1 MLKHTAVVRP
11 SGWRRKASKERCF
24 MAGLCHCVLCKD
36 TDQFSAVCLPAD
48 DGLHDELPKGSALN
62 AVNTEGYRNDEFK
75 AIHIIADAVVLP
87 DMTAYTLLF
96 QNAILE
102 YSLDSLAH
110 IAAEHI
116 IHVGNLLHGH
126 PYSIGRHGY
135 RSALADSYNSPVH
148 FPIVF
153 SFDNLFL
160 SRLAISLSMSF
171 EIFCSVTCA

>member
-1 MLKHTAVVRP
+1 MLKHCGGSPKWLEAQSLQGTLLYMAV
-11 SGWRRKASKERCF
+11 
-24 MAGLCHCVLCKD
+24 LCHCILCKD
-36 TDQFSAVCLPAD
+36 TDQFSAACLSAD

-96 QNAILE
+96 QNAVLE

-110 IAAEHI
+110 IAAEYI

-135 RSALADSYNSPVH
+135 RSALADSYNSSVH

-153 SFDNLFL
+153 RSIICSF
-160 SRLAISLSMSF
+160 LAWQ
-171 EIFCSVTCA
+171 

>member
-24 MAGLCHCVLCKD
+24 MAGLCHCILCKY
-36 TDQFSAVCLPAD
+36 TDQFGAACLSAD

-96 QNAILE
+96 QNAVLE
-102 YSLDSLAH
+102 YTLT
-110 IAAEHI
+110 
-116 IHVGNLLHGH
+116 
-126 PYSIGRHGY
+126 
-135 RSALADSYNSPVH
+135 AL
-148 FPIVF
+148 
-153 SFDNLFL
+153 
-160 SRLAISLSMSF
+160 R
-171 EIFCSVTCA
+171 T

>member
-1 MLKHTAVVRP
+1 MAV
-11 SGWRRKASKERCF
+11 
-24 MAGLCHCVLCKD
+24 LCHCVLCKD
-36 TDQFSAVCLPAD
+36 TDQFGATCLPAD

-62 AVNTEGYRNDEFK
+62 TEGYRNGEFK

-87 DMTAYTLLF
+87 DMMVHTMLF
-96 QNAILE
+96 HNAVLE

-135 RSALADSYNSPVH
+135 RSALADSYT
-148 FPIVF
+148 
-153 SFDNLFL
+153 
-160 SRLAISLSMSF
+160 
-171 EIFCSVTCA
+171 SVRDKK

>member
-1 MLKHTAVVRP
+1 MSPRFIGYTELFVFAGYHLCYLYKSNTMLKHTAVVRP

-36 TDQFSAVCLPAD
+36 TDQFSAACLSAD

-96 QNAILE
+96 QNAVLE

-110 IAAEHI
+110 IAAEYI
-116 IHVGNLLHGH
+116 IHVGMDTVPLSL
-126 PYSIGRHGY
+126 
-135 RSALADSYNSPVH
+135 
-148 FPIVF
+148 IVITP
-153 SFDNLFL
+153 LF
-160 SRLAISLSMSF
+160 
-171 EIFCSVTCA
+171 IFQ

>member
-1 MLKHTAVVRP
+1 MKLLHHYILRPQADQLRAV
-11 SGWRRKASKERCF
+11 
-24 MAGLCHCVLCKD
+24 GLL
-36 TDQFSAVCLPAD
+36 FD
-48 DGLHDELPKGSALN
+48 DGLHDELTKGSALN

-96 QNAILE
+96 QNAVLE

-116 IHVGNLLHGH
+116 VHVGNLLHGH

-135 RSALADSYNSPVH
+135 RSALADSYNSSVH

-153 SFDNLFL
+153 RSTICSF
-160 SRLAISLSMSF
+160 LAWQ
-171 EIFCSVTCA
+171 

>member
-1 MLKHTAVVRP
+1 MLHHYILRPQADQLRAV
-11 SGWRRKASKERCF
+11 
-24 MAGLCHCVLCKD
+24 GLL
-36 TDQFSAVCLPAD
+36 FD

-135 RSALADSYNSPVH
+135 RSALTDTRQTRTTRYSQ
-148 FPIVF
+148 
-153 SFDNLFL
+153 
-160 SRLAISLSMSF
+160 
-171 EIFCSVTCA
+171 

>member
-1 MLKHTAVVRP
+1 MAYVVHNLSESNLIPENTAVVRP

-36 TDQFSAVCLPAD
+36 TDQFSAACLLAD
-48 DGLHDELPKGSALN
+48 DGLHNELPKGSALN

-75 AIHIIADAVVLP
+75 AIHIIADAVIP
-87 DMTAYTLLF
+87 DMTAHTMHF
-96 QNAILE
+96 QNAVLE

-110 IAAEHI
+110 IAAEYI

-135 RSALADSYNSPVH
+135 RSTLTDCYYPSVH
-148 FPIVF
+148 FP
-153 SFDNLFL
+153 SSLFL
-160 SRLAISLSMSF
+160 SKIGH
-171 EIFCSVTCA
+171 

>member
-24 MAGLCHCVLCKD
+24 MAGLCHCILCKD
-36 TDQFSAVCLPAD
+36 TDQFSAACLLAD
-48 DGLHDELPKGSALN
+48 DGLHNELPKGSALN

-87 DMTAYTLLF
+87 DMTAHTMLF

-110 IAAEHI
+110 IAAE
-116 IHVGNLLHGH
+116 
-126 PYSIGRHGY
+126 
-135 RSALADSYNSPVH
+135 
-148 FPIVF
+148 
-153 SFDNLFL
+153 
-160 SRLAISLSMSF
+160 
-171 EIFCSVTCA
+171 